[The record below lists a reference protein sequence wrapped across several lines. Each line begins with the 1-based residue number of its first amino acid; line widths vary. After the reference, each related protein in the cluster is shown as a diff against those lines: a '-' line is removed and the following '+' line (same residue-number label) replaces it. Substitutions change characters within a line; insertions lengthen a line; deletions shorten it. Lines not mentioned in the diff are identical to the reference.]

1 MTDNTEAWGTE
12 AQVREYTG
20 KITDA
25 QFGYDERFG
34 GGQKL
39 LLLLDI
45 ETDAGYVRHDII
57 TTGDGWTTTDRGAT
71 AVHEGDKPK
80 TQFGKGSNM
89 GKFVDAVM
97 AIDGALDVLSKRG
110 APTDAATWQ
119 GLTFYWEEF
128 PYTFKDRD
136 TGLDVQRTRMLPTQL
151 IGGTNGSVGSVPEV
165 EGMTPVIFT
174 QLKAIAKRAIDHDDF
189 VDQAFNEIDMDDKQ
203 AVGVYVLDA
212 GNWSF

>member
-12 AQVREYTG
+12 AQTREYTG
-20 KITDA
+20 KIVDA

-45 ETDAGYVRHDII
+45 ETDHGYTRHDII
-57 TTGDGWTTTDRGAT
+57 TTGDGWTTKDKGAT
-71 AVHEGDKPK
+71 AVYEGDKPK

-89 GKFVDAVM
+89 GKFVDAVL
-97 AIDGALDVLSKRG
+97 AIDGALDVLKTRG
-110 APTDAATWQ
+110 TPTEAATWQ

-151 IGGTNGSVGSVPEV
+151 IGGTTSNGTIPDV
-165 EGMTPVIFT
+165 EGLTPALYA
-174 QLKAIAKRAIDHDDF
+174 QLKGVAAKSLDHDDF
-189 VDQAFNEIDMDDKQ
+189 VDKAFNDIDMDDKQ
-203 AVGVYVLDA
+203 TVSVFVLDA
-212 GNWSF
+212 GNWNF